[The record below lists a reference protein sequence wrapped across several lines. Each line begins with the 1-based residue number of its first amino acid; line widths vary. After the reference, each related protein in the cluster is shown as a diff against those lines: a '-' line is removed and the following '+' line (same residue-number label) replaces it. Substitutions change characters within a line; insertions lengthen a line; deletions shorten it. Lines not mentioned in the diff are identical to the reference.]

1 MEDKRKYQYWMK
13 CIPGIGNKK
22 LRKLVEYCGS
32 AQEVYGLG
40 EQELKNVE
48 GLRSCDVQ
56 AILESRERFDP
67 EKEARVLEETG
78 VSMITLEEEEFPERL
93 RHLADCPYAL
103 FYKGD
108 LPKEEEKT
116 AAVVGARMCSSYG
129 RAAALELG
137 EKLAACHVSVVSGMA
152 FGIDSFGHWGALGGG
167 GKTYAVLGC
176 GADVCYPGGGRE
188 LYEKIWKNGGI
199 LSEYPPHTRP
209 AAAQFPA
216 RNRLI
221 SALSDVVIVVEA
233 RKKSGSLITADFA
246 LEQGKDI
253 YAVPG
258 RMDDVQSAGCNEL
271 IRQGSGIIT
280 SCESLLEELG
290 LAADK
295 SEGKENFIKN
305 LLEKEE
311 ALVYSCFDLQPKN
324 MEELLKE
331 VKIPA
336 AAMADLLVRLQ
347 TKGLIEE
354 YFKNHYRKK

>member
-176 GADVCYPGGGRE
+176 GADVCYPG
-188 LYEKIWKNGGI
+188 
-199 LSEYPPHTRP
+199 
-209 AAAQFPA
+209 
-216 RNRLI
+216 
-221 SALSDVVIVVEA
+221 
-233 RKKSGSLITADFA
+233 
-246 LEQGKDI
+246 
-253 YAVPG
+253 
-258 RMDDVQSAGCNEL
+258 
-271 IRQGSGIIT
+271 
-280 SCESLLEELG
+280 
-290 LAADK
+290 
-295 SEGKENFIKN
+295 
-305 LLEKEE
+305 
-311 ALVYSCFDLQPKN
+311 
-324 MEELLKE
+324 
-331 VKIPA
+331 
-336 AAMADLLVRLQ
+336 
-347 TKGLIEE
+347 
-354 YFKNHYRKK
+354 